1 MADMGRVVI
10 GARRVP
16 AEALAARNEAHAVRE
31 DARREAERIRDEAR
45 VRARLELEEA
55 RRLGRAEGL
64 AQAAAT
70 LAEAQA
76 ARARAATLRER
87 EIAEL
92 ALAVARRVV
101 RDCRAL
107 DAKLVARRVADVIRE
122 RFLGTVVVRVPPAE
136 VERVRAALAATAPER
151 DVTVREDPELH
162 EGICV
167 LEGDGGLV
175 RLDDEQIVD
184 RIGRALAAD
193 AKEGAE

>member
-1 MADMGRVVI
+1 MGRVVI

-16 AEALAARNEAHAVRE
+16 AEALAARDEAHAVRE
-31 DARREAERIRDEAR
+31 DACREAERIRD
-45 VRARLELEEA
+45 EA

-76 ARARAATLRER
+76 ARARAATLHER

-107 DAKLVARRVADVIRE
+107 DEELVARRVADVIRE
-122 RFLGTVVVRVPPAE
+122 RFLGAVVVRVPAAE

-162 EGICV
+162 EGACV

-175 RLDDEQIVD
+175 RLDDDQIVD
-184 RIGRALAAD
+184 RIGQALDED
-193 AKEGAE
+193 AKEETE